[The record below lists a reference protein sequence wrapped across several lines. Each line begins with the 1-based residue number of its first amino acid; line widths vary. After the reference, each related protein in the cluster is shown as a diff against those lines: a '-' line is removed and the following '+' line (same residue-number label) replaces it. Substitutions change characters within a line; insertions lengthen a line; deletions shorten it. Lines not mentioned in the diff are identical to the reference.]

1 MDYVA
6 LMNDHP
12 SYPGVALSQLSN
24 CLVIKS
30 GISSFDV
37 FRQRGKALLANT
49 APPREPPGSLLVN
62 APLDPKSILGLKT

>member
-37 FRQRGKALLANT
+37 FRQRGKALLTNT
-49 APPREPPGSLLVN
+49 GPPWSNGTTGQDKHPLSLQR
-62 APLDPKSILGLKT
+62 ILGQKT